1 MAPTTVPRV
10 RRTAQNT
17 QYTYNL
23 TSRIHA
29 VQTYPVLSPQ
39 GATILIYGHENGITI
54 VWRGGRRFKPE
65 AASES
70 ERGPTSKQN
79 GKPPPAD
86 AVMIV
91 DSDNEDT
98 AQANGQPFVDKP
110 QFEDSVDKDAPY
122 PEITQTLDLEFG
134 TAVLHLA
141 TLPITPCT
149 AEDAPWAGAD
159 LLKEKIVFAA
169 SCATREVFLITLPLV
184 PPSPKSKARAEL
196 QDELFV
202 GKAGNGKWGEK
213 LTPLHGQTKCSDGLA
228 MTLVKFKSPTEGNR
242 SAERSRSASRAP
254 PRVIV
259 AAHASDACG
268 TLRLWDVPLEGSLK
282 AAARIEPFQAEYLPK
297 PLTSISFNPTHST
310 QLLCNASPDAVRI
323 YDYALASMAPDDMSE
338 GPFPSQG
345 SWLVSFYPPFSR
357 PSSSRKP
364 ILAASWIAH
373 GRAILVLLADGQ
385 WGIWDVDGVSPQGQG
400 PALFGRPGS
409 GIRGDALTE
418 FNVSGYVEGTSPL
431 RNPASQRVS
440 GGGSDFVPM
449 TPHSRRDALA
459 ASFGPERL
467 ASVKGGI
474 VVTSVPAS
482 ATSTADES
490 VALWIGGAEHV
501 FVIPGVLKFW
511 DAQIRKGAGGGVNLF
526 SGAQPTRMVRLNDLS
541 VGLMGERCTGVGAI
555 VRFSESSNGNGDA
568 TTVVPS
574 GNEEGLPVELLVRGE
589 TRLVVV
595 RESETVVGTRI
606 GGVVGR
612 RSKRMSERGRENTAI
627 VVYPPPQQPGS
638 VAYNLSV
645 GPRKKKSSRWGA
657 DDSDNDENEKGEENG
672 TPAPAPAP
680 APSML
685 LPARPRGGGLAFAD
699 NLNAA
704 ADAEQ
709 ADDDYD
715 DGADGGRDVEVEM
728 LDIME
733 IDRQLDAMD
742 GGRGRGRKKVI
753 FDDN

>member
-65 AASES
+65 VAKEA

-79 GKPPPAD
+79 GKPPAD
-86 AVMIV
+86 AVMV
-91 DSDNEDT
+91 LDSDDEDT
-98 AQANGQPFVDKP
+98 APAKGGSFVNEP
-110 QFEDSVDKDAPY
+110 QFEESVDKDAPY

-141 TLPITPCT
+141 ALPITPCT
-149 AEDAPWAGAD
+149 AEDAPWGGTEI
-159 LLKEKIVFAA
+159 LKEKIVFAA

-184 PPSPKSKARAEL
+184 PPSPLSKARAEL
-196 QDELFV
+196 QESLLA
-202 GKAGNGKWGEK
+202 GKAGNGKWGET
-213 LTPLHGQTKCSDGLA
+213 LTPLHGQSKCSDGLA
-228 MTLVKFKSPTEGNR
+228 MTLVKSKTAPERSKST
-242 SAERSRSASRAP
+242 ERSRSQSRAA

-268 TLRLWDVPLEGSLK
+268 TLRLWDVPLEGLPK
-282 AAARIEPFQAEYLPK
+282 AGTRIEPFQAEYLPK

-345 SWLVSFYPPFSR
+345 SWLISFYPPFAR
-357 PSSSRKP
+357 PASTRKP

-385 WGIWDVDGVSPQGQG
+385 WGIWDVDGVSPQG
-400 PALFGRPGS
+400 PALFGKPGS
-409 GIRGDALTE
+409 CIRGDALTE
-418 FNVSGYVEGTSPL
+418 FNISGYVEGTSPL
-431 RNPASQRVS
+431 RNPASQRIS
-440 GGGSDFVPM
+440 AGGSDFVPM

-459 ASFGPERL
+459 ASHGPERL
-467 ASVKGGI
+467 ASVKGGV

-482 ATSTADES
+482 TTSTADES

-555 VRFSESSNGNGDA
+555 VRFSENGDA
-568 TTVVPS
+568 ISS
-574 GNEEGLPVELLVRGE
+574 GNEGLPVELLVCGE

-612 RSKRMSERGRENTAI
+612 RKRLSERAKENSAI
-627 VVYPPPQQPGS
+627 VVYPRPEQPGS

-645 GPRKKKSSRWGA
+645 GPRRKASRSAA
-657 DDSDNDENEKGEENG
+657 DDSPSRD
-672 TPAPAPAP
+672 
-680 APSML
+680 APSQAAPPEPVPMP
-685 LPARPRGGGLAFAD
+685 LPSRPRSGFAFAD
-699 NLNAA
+699 SLNAA
-704 ADAEQ
+704 ADVEQ
-709 ADDDYD
+709 QQDEDD
-715 DGADGGRDVEVEM
+715 RDVEVEM

-733 IDRQLDAMD
+733 IDRELDAMD
-742 GGRGRGRKKVI
+742 SGRGRGRKKVI
-753 FDDN
+753 FDS

>member
-1 MAPTTVPRV
+1 M
-10 RRTAQNT
+10 RTS
-17 QYTYNL
+17 YNL

-29 VQTYPVLSPQ
+29 VQAYPVLSPQ

-65 AASES
+65 VAKEA

-79 GKPPPAD
+79 GKPPAD
-86 AVMIV
+86 AVMIL
-91 DSDNEDT
+91 DSDDED
-98 AQANGQPFVDKP
+98 AAPSKGGPFVNEP
-110 QFEDSVDKDAPY
+110 QFEESVDGDAPY

-141 TLPITPCT
+141 TLPITPCV
-149 AEDAPWAGAD
+149 AEDAAWGGAEI
-159 LLKEKIVFAA
+159 LKEKIVFAA

-184 PPSPKSKARAEL
+184 PPSPLSKARAEL
-196 QDELFV
+196 QENLLA
-202 GKAGNGKWGEK
+202 GKAGNGKWGET

-228 MTLVKFKSPTEGNR
+228 MTLVKSKTAAERNKS
-242 SAERSRSASRAP
+242 SERSRSESRAA

-268 TLRLWDVPLEGSLK
+268 TLRLWDVPLGNIPK
-282 AAARIEPFQAEYLPK
+282 TGKRIEPFQAEYLPK

-345 SWLVSFYPPFSR
+345 SWLISFYPPFAR

-373 GRAILVLLADGQ
+373 GRAIFVLLADGQ
-385 WGIWDVDGVSPQGQG
+385 WGIWDIDGVSPQG
-400 PALFGRPGS
+400 PALFGKPGS

-431 RNPASQRVS
+431 RNPASQRMS
-440 GGGSDFVPM
+440 GNGSDFVPM

-459 ASFGPERL
+459 ASHGPERL

-482 ATSTADES
+482 TTTTADES

-541 VGLMGERCTGVGAI
+541 VGLMGERCTGVGAV
-555 VRFSESSNGNGDA
+555 VRFFSSSPEGGD
-568 TTVVPS
+568 
-574 GNEEGLPVELLVRGE
+574 GGGEGLPVELLVRGE

-595 RESETVVGTRI
+595 RESDTVVGTRI

-612 RSKRMSERGRENTAI
+612 RKRLSERAGENSAI
-627 VVYPPPQQPGS
+627 VVYPRPEQPGS

-645 GPRKKKSSRWGA
+645 GPRRKISRSA
-657 DDSDNDENEKGEENG
+657 LDDDTFDGGSPSRG
-672 TPAPAPAP
+672 TLPPPGQDQPAPFTRL
-680 APSML
+680 PS
-685 LPARPRGGGLAFAD
+685 RPRSGGGFAFAD
-699 NLNAA
+699 SLNAA
-704 ADAEQ
+704 ADVEQ
-709 ADDDYD
+709 QDDED
-715 DGADGGRDVEVEM
+715 DRDVEVEM

-733 IDRQLDAMD
+733 IDRELDAMD
-742 GGRGRGRKKVI
+742 SGRGRGRKKVI
-753 FDDN
+753 FDS

>member
-1 MAPTTVPRV
+1 MAPTTTPRV

-23 TSRIHA
+23 ASRIHT

-65 AASES
+65 VTKE
-70 ERGPTSKQN
+70 GPTSKQN
-79 GKPPPAD
+79 GKPPTD
-86 AVMIV
+86 SVMVI
-91 DSDNEDT
+91 DTDDEDT
-98 AQANGQPFVDKP
+98 APAKGGSFVNEP
-110 QFEDSVDKDAPY
+110 QFEDSVDQDAPY

-134 TAVLHLA
+134 TAVIHLA

-149 AEDAPWAGAD
+149 PEDAAWGGVEI
-159 LLKEKIVFAA
+159 LKEKIVFAA

-184 PPSPKSKARAEL
+184 PPSPLSKARAEL
-196 QDELFV
+196 QESLLA
-202 GKAGNGKWGEK
+202 GKAGNGKWGET
-213 LTPLHGQTKCSDGLA
+213 LTPLVGQSKCSDGLA
-228 MTLVKFKSPTEGNR
+228 MTLAKSNAATDR
-242 SAERSRSASRAP
+242 SKSTERSLSESKAK

-268 TLRLWDVPLEGSLK
+268 TLRLWDVPLEGSSK
-282 AAARIEPFQAEYLPK
+282 AGARIEPFQAEYLPK
-297 PLTSISFNPTHST
+297 PLTSISFNPTYST

-323 YDYALASMAPDDMSE
+323 YDYALASMASDDMSE

-345 SWLVSFYPPFSR
+345 SWLISFYPPFAR
-357 PSSSRKP
+357 PASTRKP
-364 ILAASWIAH
+364 ILAADWIAH
-373 GRAILVLLADGQ
+373 GRAVLVLLADGQ
-385 WGIWDVDGVSPQGQG
+385 WGIWDIDGVSPQGPG
-400 PALFGRPGS
+400 PALFGKSGS

-440 GGGSDFVPM
+440 VGGSDFVPM

-459 ASFGPERL
+459 ASHGPERL

-482 ATSTADES
+482 ATTTADES
-490 VALWIGGAEHV
+490 VALWIGGAEHI

-511 DAQIRKGAGGGVNLF
+511 EAQVRKGAGGGVNLF
-526 SGAQPTRMVRLNDLS
+526 SGAQPTRMIRLNDLS

-555 VRFSESSNGNGDA
+555 VRFSKSGDA
-568 TTVVPS
+568 VS
-574 GNEEGLPVELLVRGE
+574 SDNEGLPVELLVCGE
-589 TRLVVV
+589 TRLVIV

-606 GGVVGR
+606 GGVVSR
-612 RSKRMSERGRENTAI
+612 RKRLSERKDNSAI
-627 VVYPPPQQPGS
+627 VVYPRPEQPGS

-645 GPRKKKSSRWGA
+645 GPRRKVSRSA
-657 DDSDNDENEKGEENG
+657 LDDTTFDE
-672 TPAPAPAP
+672 PSLRD
-680 APSML
+680 APSQEPAAA
-685 LPARPRGGGLAFAD
+685 LPTQLPTRPRGGGLAFAD
-699 NLNAA
+699 SLNAA
-704 ADAEQ
+704 ADVEQ
-709 ADDDYD
+709 VEEDD
-715 DGADGGRDVEVEM
+715 RDVEVEM

-733 IDRQLDAMD
+733 IDRELDALD
-742 GGRGRGRKKVI
+742 SGRGRGRKKVI
-753 FDDN
+753 FDS

>member
-1 MAPTTVPRV
+1 MAPTTAPRV

-65 AASES
+65 VAKEA

-79 GKPPPAD
+79 GKPPAD
-86 AVMIV
+86 AVMIL
-91 DSDNEDT
+91 DSDDEEDAAPT
-98 AQANGQPFVDKP
+98 KGGPFVNEP
-110 QFEDSVDKDAPY
+110 QFEESADADAPY

-141 TLPITPCT
+141 TLPMTPCT
-149 AEDAPWAGAD
+149 AEDAAWGGTEI
-159 LLKEKIVFAA
+159 LKEKIVFAA

-184 PPSPKSKARAEL
+184 PPSPLSKARAEL
-196 QDELFV
+196 QENLLA
-202 GKAGNGKWGEK
+202 GKAGNGKWGET

-228 MTLVKFKSPTEGNR
+228 MTLVKSKTPVERSKS
-242 SAERSRSASRAP
+242 SERSRSESKAV

-268 TLRLWDVPLEGSLK
+268 TLRLWDVPIGSVPK
-282 AAARIEPFQAEYLPK
+282 TAKRIEPFQAEYLPK
-297 PLTSISFNPTHST
+297 PLTSISFNPTYST

-345 SWLVSFYPPFSR
+345 SWLISFYPPFAR
-357 PSSSRKP
+357 PTSSRKP

-373 GRAILVLLADGQ
+373 GRAIFVLLADGQ
-385 WGIWDVDGVSPQGQG
+385 WGIWDIDGVSPQG
-400 PALFGRPGS
+400 PALFGKPGS

-459 ASFGPERL
+459 ASYGPERL

-482 ATSTADES
+482 ATTTADES

-511 DAQIRKGAGGGVNLF
+511 DAQVRKGAGGGVNLF

-555 VRFSESSNGNGDA
+555 VRFSSESGDAITGSSN
-568 TTVVPS
+568 
-574 GNEEGLPVELLVRGE
+574 EQGLPVELLVQGE

-612 RSKRMSERGRENTAI
+612 RKRLGERAGQNSAI
-627 VVYPPPQQPGS
+627 VVYPRPEQPGS

-645 GPRKKKSSRWGA
+645 GPRRKISRSGIL
-657 DDSDNDENEKGEENG
+657 DDTFDASPSRDTTTTAGLG
-672 TPAPAPAP
+672 QTAPPESAA
-680 APSML
+680 AATQQLPS
-685 LPARPRGGGLAFAD
+685 RPRSGGGLAFAD
-699 NLNAA
+699 SLSAA
-704 ADAEQ
+704 ADVQQQDEE
-709 ADDDYD
+709 DD
-715 DGADGGRDVEVEM
+715 RDVEVEM

-733 IDRQLDAMD
+733 IDRELDAMD
-742 GGRGRGRKKVI
+742 SGRGRGRKKVI
-753 FDDN
+753 FDS